1 LTDGEEQTTLVVED
15 RNDPHRTLVVL
26 YIITIL
32 VAVVAAFAFK

>member
-1 LTDGEEQTTLVVED
+1 MTDGEEKTNLVVED